1 MVSDRRGGSSLGCLL
16 SLLIFVSALYYG
28 VHIGEVYLRY
38 YRLLDAMRFQ
48 ASIAPSV
55 TDDVI
60 KRRLMATADSL
71 LGQTPVFQILRGGNP
86 ARITVEAEYRD
97 SVDLPLLQARLSP
110 PPPRRGAAL
119 DFGRALLSRPRRHP
133 DRGQAPG

>member
-71 LGQTPVFQILRGGNP
+71 LGQAPVFQVLRGGNP
-86 ARITVEAEYRD
+86 ARITVEAQYRD
-97 SVDLPLLQARLSP
+97 SVDLPFFKRAFPLH
-110 PPPRRGAAL
+110 PRAE
-119 DFGRALLSRPRRHP
+119 
-133 DRGQAPG
+133 APL

>member
-1 MVSDRRGGSSLGCLL
+1 MVSDRRGGSNLGCLL
-16 SLLIFVSALYYG
+16 SLLLFVSALYYG

-48 ASIAPSV
+48 ASLAPSV

-71 LGQTPVFQILRGGNP
+71 LGQTPTFGIKRVGNP
-86 ARITVEAEYRD
+86 ARITIQAEYQD
-97 SVDLPLLQARLSP
+97 SVDLPFFKHAFPLH
-110 PPPRRGAAL
+110 PRTE
-119 DFGRALLSRPRRHP
+119 
-133 DRGQAPG
+133 APL

>member
-1 MVSDRRGGSSLGCLL
+1 MVSDRRGGSNLGCLL
-16 SLLIFVSALYYG
+16 SLLLFVSALYYG
-28 VHIGEVYLRY
+28 VHVGEVYLRY

-71 LGQTPVFQILRGGNP
+71 LGQTPTFGITRTGNP
-86 ARITVEAEYRD
+86 GRITIQAEYRD
-97 SVDLPLLQARLSP
+97 SVDLPFFKRAFPLH
-110 PPPRRGAAL
+110 PRAE
-119 DFGRALLSRPRRHP
+119 
-133 DRGQAPG
+133 APL

>member
-60 KRRLMATADSL
+60 KRRLMAAADSL
-71 LGQTPVFQILRGGNP
+71 LGQTPAFQVLRGGNP
-86 ARITVEAEYRD
+86 ARITIQAQYRD
-97 SVDLPLLQARLSP
+97 SVDLPFFKRAFPLH
-110 PPPRRGAAL
+110 PRAE
-119 DFGRALLSRPRRHP
+119 
-133 DRGQAPG
+133 APL